1 VLELAAAATAFSSGG
16 KPTPL
21 PQRRRRSEHSHV
33 RHCVVFNSAAV
44 CVNAASGGG
53 RQLEA
58 ALEPE
63 GPPSGGGVD
72 TYWLEGVLPLL
83 S

>member
-1 VLELAAAATAFSSGG
+1 MLELAAAATAFSSGG

-33 RHCVVFNSAAV
+33 RHCVAFSAAV
-44 CVNAASGGG
+44 CVNAAGGG

>member
-1 VLELAAAATAFSSGG
+1 MLELAAAATVFSSGG

-33 RHCVVFNSAAV
+33 RHCVVFSGAV
-44 CVNAASGGG
+44 CANAASGGG

>member
-1 VLELAAAATAFSSGG
+1 VSTRTSATA
-16 KPTPL
+16 L
-21 PQRRRRSEHSHV
+21 HS
-33 RHCVVFNSAAV
+33 NSAAV

-53 RQLEA
+53 WQLEA